1 MRTLRF
7 LFLSLFVFS
16 SFALAAPLEKPFD
29 HSTWDSFLKKYV
41 NEKGEVNFT
50 EVKKDPS
57 LLNQYL
63 NELRQANEV
72 DFADWPR
79 EEVIAFWINAYHS
92 GIIAVITSHYPV
104 KSVQEVP
111 SIWET
116 KHVRLESGSY
126 SLNEIR
132 TQQLLGTFKDEKIH
146 FALSCLSKDCPVL
159 SRDAYT
165 GPKLDGQLF
174 MAVRRFVNDDTKIG
188 IKAGDKK
195 IYVSKLFKW
204 YGKDFGFNFGKPENE
219 EGLSKE
225 EFAFLS
231 FLSFYI
237 EDANKVDY
245 LEEKR
250 YKIKY
255 PKFDWSLNDWRP

>member
-7 LFLSLFVFS
+7 LLFLFLALSPFVS
-16 SFALAAPLEKPFD
+16 AAPLEKPFD
-29 HSTWDSFLKKYV
+29 HSSWDSFLKKFV

-50 EVKKDPS
+50 KVKKDPA

-63 NELRQANEV
+63 DEIRQTNEG
-72 DFADWPR
+72 DFLDWPR

-92 GIIAVITSHYPV
+92 GIINIIVRNYPA

-111 SIWET
+111 SVWDT
-116 KHVRLESGSY
+116 KHIQLEGGSY

-132 TQQLLGTFKDEKIH
+132 AQHLLGTFKDEKIH
-146 FALSCLSKDCPVL
+146 FALSCMAKDCPVL

-174 MAVRRFVNDDTKIG
+174 MAVRKFVNDDTKVKINLN
-188 IKAGDKK
+188 DKK

-204 YGKDFGFNFGKPENE
+204 YGKDFKFNFGTPENQ

-237 EDANKVDY
+237 EDANKVNY
-245 LEEKR
+245 LEEKK

-255 PKFDWSLNDWRP
+255 PKFDWTLNDWRA